1 VSLLL
6 RLDAVIADVEA
17 DAFDEVAV
25 DEILA
30 AVMSAAPHLSD
41 GERTAVVEAV
51 GRLES
56 AVADAMHRAVDH
68 IRENSARRAALR
80 GYTNLRPKS
89 SSQRVRRRV

>member
-1 VSLLL
+1 MSLLL

-30 AVMSAAPHLSD
+30 AVMSAAPHLAE
-41 GERTAVVEAV
+41 GERSAVLDAV
-51 GRLES
+51 GRLEA
-56 AVADAMHRAVDH
+56 AVADAMHRAVDN